1 MAKSLF
7 GDTEEEKNK
16 LPLKGEVFAPV
27 IFMLTEILFK
37 NKGKFKAKTLNRQ
50 ISVG

>member
-7 GDTEEEKNK
+7 GDAEKEKNK

-27 IFMLTEILFK
+27 IFILTESLFE
-37 NKGKFKAKTLNRQ
+37 NNGKFKAKTVNRQ
-50 ISVG
+50 ISIG

>member
-7 GDTEEEKNK
+7 GDAEKEKNK

-37 NKGKFKAKTLNRQ
+37 NWGKIKAKTLN
-50 ISVG
+50 

>member
-7 GDTEEEKNK
+7 GDAEKKKDK

-27 IFMLTEILFK
+27 IFILTEILFK
-37 NKGKFKAKTLNRQ
+37 NNGKFKAKTLNRQ